1 MARDYY
7 EILGVSKTAD
17 ASEMKKSYRKLAI
30 KYHPDKNPGNKEAED
45 KFKELSQAYEVL
57 SDPKKRS
64 TYDQFGHDAFTR
76 SGRSNAGG
84 GMGGFHDPFD
94 IFSQVFGGGGGGG
107 GGGGSIFEEFFGG
120 GRSSRGGSRSS
131 ARDGADLRY
140 DLEIDFEDAVYGGD
154 KKISFRR
161 LQSCSECAGSGCKS
175 GTNKV
180 TCSRCGGSGYVSTNH
195 AFLSMRQACPT
206 CQGTG
211 QVIEN
216 PCSKCGGEG
225 RVRAQKTIQIHIP
238 PGVDTGSR
246 LRVAGEGESG
256 IGGGSVGDLY
266 VVIHI
271 RSHEVFHRDG
281 LDIMCEVPISF
292 ATAALGGIIEV
303 PTISGKAK
311 LKIPEGT
318 SNGTVLRMRGKGIPS
333 LRGGKRGDQHIKI
346 YVEIPQKLTKPQK
359 EKLQEFN
366 EACEKDPKH
375 YPMKASFMEKT
386 KRFFKGD

>member
-1 MARDYY
+1 MSRDYY
-7 EILGVSKTAD
+7 DILGVDKSVA
-17 ASEMKKSYRKLAI
+17 APELKKAYRKLAV

-57 SDPKKRS
+57 SDPKKRP
-64 TYDQFGHDAFTR
+64 TYDQYGHDAFTR
-76 SGRSNAGG
+76 SGRGSAGAGG
-84 GMGGFHDPFD
+84 GGGFHDPFD

-107 GGGGSIFEEFFGG
+107 GGSIFEEFFGG
-120 GRSSRGGSRSS
+120 GGSSSGRRSS

-140 DLEIDFEDAVYGGD
+140 DLEINFEDAVYGGD
-154 KKISFRR
+154 KRISFTR
-161 LQSCSECAGSGCKS
+161 LQSCSTCSGSGCKA
-175 GTNKV
+175 GTGKV
-180 TCSRCGGSGYVSTNH
+180 SCSRCGGSGYVSTNH
-195 AFLSMRQACPT
+195 AFLSMRQACPS
-206 CQGTG
+206 CHGAG

-216 PCSKCGGEG
+216 PCGKCGGEG

-256 IGGGSVGDLY
+256 VAGGTTGDLY

-271 RSHEVFHRDG
+271 KSHEVFHRDG
-281 LDIMCEVPISF
+281 LDIMCEVPITF
-292 ATAALGGIIEV
+292 ATATLGGVIEV
-303 PTISGKAK
+303 PTISGKTK

-346 YVEIPQKLTKPQK
+346 YVEIPQKLSKQQK

-366 EACEKDPKH
+366 DGCEIDPKH
-375 YPMKASFMEKT
+375 HPMKTSFMEKT
-386 KRFFKGD
+386 KRFFNKG